1 MILHARHRDIPEK
14 CCRKQHTSQNDF
26 SKAVSIFYSTFLFVP
41 VLFTIFAPRKYN
53 IVAMDIEK
61 VVKAQRKKL
70 HISQKDLAEMA
81 DVSIATVKQIE
92 AGRGNPSLSTVES
105 IMEVLGMEVRYEVR
119 QTF

>member
-1 MILHARHRDIPEK
+1 
-14 CCRKQHTSQNDF
+14 
-26 SKAVSIFYSTFLFVP
+26 
-41 VLFTIFAPRKYN
+41 
-53 IVAMDIEK
+53 MDIVK
-61 VVKAQRKKL
+61 VIKAQRKKL

-105 IMEVLGMEVRYEVR
+105 IMEVLGMELRYEVR

>member
-1 MILHARHRDIPEK
+1 V
-14 CCRKQHTSQNDF
+14 F
-26 SKAVSIFYSTFLFVP
+26 SIFYSTFLFVP
-41 VLFTIFAPRKYN
+41 VLFIIFAPRKYN
-53 IVAMDIEK
+53 IVAMDIVEVMK
-61 VVKAQRKKL
+61 TQRKKL

-119 QTF
+119 KTF

>member
-1 MILHARHRDIPEK
+1 
-14 CCRKQHTSQNDF
+14 
-26 SKAVSIFYSTFLFVP
+26 
-41 VLFTIFAPRKYN
+41 
-53 IVAMDIEK
+53 MDIEK

>member
-1 MILHARHRDIPEK
+1 
-14 CCRKQHTSQNDF
+14 
-26 SKAVSIFYSTFLFVP
+26 
-41 VLFTIFAPRKYN
+41 
-53 IVAMDIEK
+53 MDIVK
-61 VVKAQRKKL
+61 VIKAQRKKL

>member
-1 MILHARHRDIPEK
+1 
-14 CCRKQHTSQNDF
+14 
-26 SKAVSIFYSTFLFVP
+26 
-41 VLFTIFAPRKYN
+41 
-53 IVAMDIEK
+53 MDIVEVMK
-61 VVKAQRKKL
+61 TQRKKL

-119 QTF
+119 KTF